1 VQFLAG
7 ADDQETEG
15 DSGDLQYGSPSV
27 DPALSSAGC
36 PPCTVPVGPA
46 GWGWM
51 MAALL
56 GGGILGGVTLWAW
69 NRYVR

>member
-1 VQFLAG
+1 M
-7 ADDQETEG
+7 
-15 DSGDLQYGSPSV
+15 
-27 DPALSSAGC
+27 
-36 PPCTVPVGPA
+36 GPT